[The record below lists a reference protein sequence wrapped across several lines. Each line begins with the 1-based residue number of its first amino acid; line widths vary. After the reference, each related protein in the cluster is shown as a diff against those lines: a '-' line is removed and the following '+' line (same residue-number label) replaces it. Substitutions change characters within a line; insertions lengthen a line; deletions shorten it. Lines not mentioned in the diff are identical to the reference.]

1 MSYIDKKRGQDMK
14 LGDLVWIKDLYNRT
28 QWGFGLIVEVYPSRY
43 ENHAPY
49 VSVFWSSLNRTTM
62 NHTTAYIEV
71 INESR

>member
-1 MSYIDKKRGQDMK
+1 MK
-14 LGDLVWIKDLYNRT
+14 LGDLVWIKDLYNRS

-49 VSVFWSSLNRTTM
+49 VSVFWPSRHRTTM
-62 NHTTAYIEV
+62 NHTIAYIEV

>member
-1 MSYIDKKRGQDMK
+1 MK

-49 VSVFWSSLNRTTM
+49 VSVFWPRLNRTTM
-62 NHTTAYIEV
+62 QHTIAYIEV

>member
-1 MSYIDKKRGQDMK
+1 MK
-14 LGDLVWIKDLYNRT
+14 LGDLVWIKDLHNRT

-62 NHTTAYIEV
+62 NHTIVYIEV
-71 INESR
+71 VNESR